1 MITRIIYLF
10 FFLFCKNIVFSQT
23 CCSGGVPVSSN
34 LGLPSAEGKTL
45 QLNLSYD
52 LNNLNTLKTEREI
65 INDQSRKRTTQ
76 SVLLELGYSLTDKL
90 SIDAFFSYVRQ
101 ERLINDD
108 DLTSTNGI
116 GDMVFLLKY
125 QLMNEKENGSN
136 LFLGV
141 GSKIPVGA
149 SDLKNNNDITLNADL
164 QPGSGAF
171 DWIGWGQWS
180 QSLNFRPSMQV
191 ASTLIYS
198 YKGINNNYLGVNE
211 YQFGREWS
219 WSLGVSDQLLI
230 GKQLVQPALQFRYR
244 KANADS
250 FNAEALP
257 STGGNW
263 LFIIPGT
270 SIWFGKNFS
279 LETNVELPLFA
290 KVEGTQVTPTYRL
303 NIGVFYKIPFSKK
316 SSNNID
322 SKFSF

>member
-1 MITRIIYLF
+1 MIKKIAFCLI
-10 FFLFCKNIVFSQT
+10 FLFCKNIASSQT

-52 LNNLNTLKTEREI
+52 LNNLNTLKTEREVI
-65 INDQSRKRTTQ
+65 DDQTRKRTTQ
-76 SVLLELGYSLTDKL
+76 SILLEIGYSLTDKL

-101 ERLINDD
+101 ERIINNN

-125 QLMNEKENGSN
+125 QLKNEKKNGYN
-136 LFLGV
+136 FFIGA

-149 SDLKNNNDITLNADL
+149 SDLRNNNGITLNADL

-180 QSLNFRPSMQV
+180 KTLDFRPSMQI
-191 ASTLIYS
+191 ASTFIFS
-198 YKGINNNYLGVNE
+198 HKGVNNNYLGDSE

-219 WSLGVSDQLLI
+219 WSLGVSNQLLV
-230 GKQLVQPALQFRYR
+230 GKQLIQPALQFRYR
-244 KANADS
+244 DASADL
-250 FNAEALP
+250 FNSDALP

-263 LFIIPGT
+263 LFIIPGG

-279 LETNVELPLFA
+279 LETNVEFPLFA
-290 KVEGTQVTPTYRL
+290 KVEGTQVTPTYRW
-303 NIGVFYKIPFSKK
+303 NIGMFYKIPFSKNVV
-316 SSNNID
+316 NNID
-322 SKFSF
+322 SKLKF